1 VSSTLPPAFDLDG
14 LLRRL
19 HLPTVRRLYADLA
32 QRAEG
37 DGMAYRDYLAVLMAE
52 EVAHRAQTRIQRCT
66 RRARFPFLKTIDE
79 YDFTFQSAVRLSLLG
94 SPSGRSSSRK
104 GTR

>member
-37 DGMAYRDYLAVLMAE
+37 EAWRTA
-52 EVAHRAQTRIQRCT
+52 TTWPC
-66 RRARFPFLKTIDE
+66 
-79 YDFTFQSAVRLSLLG
+79 
-94 SPSGRSSSRK
+94 
-104 GTR
+104 